1 MENDKET
8 FAKIVAEMDE
18 ESKNR
23 EYDYVGIVA
32 TQNIDGTNAG
42 IYSSVSDDTTSDIA
56 MLGRLQALGL
66 VLGLSP
72 EERSALSGVR
82 IDEAKKILAYVG
94 KKARKA
100 IQRKYPSVFAKA
112 SKRP

>member
-32 TQNIDGTNAG
+32 AQNIDGVNAG

-56 MLGRLQALGL
+56 MIGRLQALGL
-66 VLGLSP
+66 AMGLNP
-72 EERSALSGVR
+72 EERSALSSVPVG
-82 IDEAKKILAYVG
+82 EAKKILAYIG

-100 IQRKYPSVFAKA
+100 IQRKYPLQ
-112 SKRP
+112 